1 MIDIYDIIGYSGSAL
16 IALSLMMKNIL
27 KLRVI
32 NLFGAS
38 TFAMYGYLVNAYPVL
53 ILNSFIAM
61 IDLVYLIEMFRQ
73 KDDFTLMPVLDKS
86 HRYLNRFFEF
96 YENDINKFFPEFK
109 KDILIRSECF
119 FVLRNLIPAGLFVF
133 EPRGESEAYVWL
145 DYAIP
150 DYRDFKNG
158 KFVFSAEQKFLREKG
173 IGKLVTKSNVQK
185 HIKYLLNSGF
195 RQDTND
201 PDFYS
206 LNI

>member
-1 MIDIYDIIGYSGSAL
+1 MIDIYEIIGYSGSAL
-16 IALSLMMKNIL
+16 VALSLMMKNIL

-32 NLFGAS
+32 NIFGAS

-53 ILNSFIAM
+53 ILNSFIAL
-61 IDLVYLIEMFRQ
+61 IDLVYLIEIFRQ
-73 KDDFTLMPVLDKS
+73 KDHFTLIPVLDKS
-86 HRYLNRFFEF
+86 HRYLNKFFEF

-109 KDILIRSECF
+109 KDVLARSECF

-133 EPRGESEAYVWL
+133 EPRGENEAYVWL

-150 DYRDFKNG
+150 NYRDFKNA
-158 KFVFSAEQKFLREKG
+158 KFVFSVEQKFLKEKG
-173 IGKLVTKSNVQK
+173 ISKLVTISTVRK

-195 RQDTND
+195 KQDNNN
-201 PDFYS
+201 PHYYS